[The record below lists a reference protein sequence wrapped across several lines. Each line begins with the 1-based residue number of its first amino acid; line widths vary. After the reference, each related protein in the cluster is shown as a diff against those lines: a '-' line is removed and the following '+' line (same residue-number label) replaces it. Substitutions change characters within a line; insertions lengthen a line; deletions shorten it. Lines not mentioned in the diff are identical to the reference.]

1 MKCLLVAI
9 WEDGRQTKDFETS
22 REDEGRGRKPV
33 NLNGGGL
40 GMALFAAAKDWDY
53 GQNAIL
59 DPGEMLIDKIA
70 YRRSGSKSLHFQP
83 TLPPSSAVVTS
94 SPNGFLRWESGKQN
108 HLQSASERSHTQYH
122 LQSFSKGSIVVANV
136 H

>member
-22 REDEGRGRKPV
+22 REGEGRGRKPV

-70 YRRSGSKSLHFQP
+70 YRPQGPNPCTFC
-83 TLPPSSAVVTS
+83 PPCHPPAPS
-94 SPNGFLRWESGKQN
+94 
-108 HLQSASERSHTQYH
+108 
-122 LQSFSKGSIVVANV
+122 
-136 H
+136 